1 MKGGPVWSRP
11 FYCYTGGMTLPHVP
25 DPIPGDAASVDAIE
39 HVIVPRIRDIG
50 DFEVHRALPAA
61 EKQMIGPFIF
71 FDRFGP
77 VMMKAGH
84 GMDVRP
90 HPHIGLST
98 VTWLF
103 DGVIFHRD
111 SLGSEQPISPGELNW
126 MTAGKGIVHSER
138 TPALERASG
147 QSMFGLQ
154 SWVALPKQ
162 FEQTTPGFEH
172 VAEAR
177 MPIMSDKGRWVKVI
191 AGSLFGET
199 SPVKTH
205 SDLFYADVRLE
216 QGAILPLPP
225 EHEERGLYLIS
236 GRIEIAGREIEQGK
250 LVAFKPKAEILLKA
264 LEQSHFMLL
273 GGEPMDGPRH
283 IWWNFVSSSK
293 EKIEAAKEE
302 WRTGK
307 FKIVPGDEKEFIP
320 LP

>member
-1 MKGGPVWSRP
+1 
-11 FYCYTGGMTLPHVP
+11 MTLPHVP
-25 DPIPGDAASVDAIE
+25 DPIIGDPASVDAIE
-39 HVIVPRIRDIG
+39 HVIVPRLRDIG
-50 DFEVHRALPAA
+50 DFEVHRVLPAA
-61 EKQMIGPFIF
+61 ERQMIGPFIF

-77 VMMKAGH
+77 VVMKRGT

-90 HPHIGLST
+90 HPHIGLAT

-103 DGVIFHRD
+103 DGIIFHRD

-138 TPALERASG
+138 TPTMFRALG
-147 QSMFGLQ
+147 QTMFGLQ

-162 FEQTTPGFEH
+162 HEESAPAFEH
-172 VAEAR
+172 VAEAQ
-177 MPIMSDKGRWVKVI
+177 MTILQDKGRWVKVI
-191 AGSLFGET
+191 AGSMYGET
-199 SPVKTH
+199 APVKTM
-205 SDLFYADVRLE
+205 SDMFYADVRLE
-216 QGAILPLPP
+216 QGAALPLPP
-225 EHEERGLYLIS
+225 EHVERGLYLIS
-236 GRIEIAGREIEQGK
+236 GKIKIAGREIEPGK
-250 LVAFKPKAEILLKA
+250 LVAFKPHSEIIVKA
-264 LEQSHFMLL
+264 LEASHFMLL

-320 LP
+320 LPPGS